1 MGDIY
6 PEKTE
11 SQNSL
16 RFVLKGLPFVQ
27 IEVKN
32 FGNSQI
38 FAKKNFLLIFAL
50 YLTFVL
56 CKLTL
61 LVSNKNY
68 KIEYLPQTKSW
79 LFNSTQEMLFS
90 PKDFE
95 RKIWV
100 QIEHARG
107 VVPKVVA

>member
-11 SQNSL
+11 SQNL
-16 RFVLKGLPFVQ
+16 LKFVLKGLLFVQ
-27 IEVKN
+27 VEVKN
-32 FGNSQI
+32 LD
-38 FAKKNFLLIFAL
+38 KKNFLLIFAL
-50 YLTFVL
+50 FQS
-56 CKLTL
+56 KLTWS
-61 LVSNKNY
+61 VSNKNY